1 MKIRLHNGI
10 GKLLLIRQPVLGGFV
25 RLLSEG
31 IIFSFSLSNKLKKDS
46 LVS

>member
-25 RLLSEG
+25 RLLSG
-31 IIFSFSLSNKLKKDS
+31 RYNILF
-46 LVS
+46 